1 MQNQPLTLDLLP
13 QAVDLWNRALG
24 DRFPMRPELMAANL
38 WNEPNFDPEGSRAM
52 MAGDRM
58 VALVAVKRRQHPMDN
73 VPADQKGWISVL
85 VVDPAF
91 QGRGLGS
98 ALLRDALTHL
108 RRYSAEP
115 VALGSDT
122 GHFFPGIPLDCRHAL
137 DWFARR
143 GAALGAMECDLA
155 NTEMATYEHPEAA
168 RRAFA
173 REPGIVYRPMA
184 PGEEEAALAFM
195 RRAFPGRWAWELEQ
209 HLAGGGLREDVM
221 LALEGG
227 AVVGLAR
234 IAGPWSRH
242 FAPGTYWA
250 PRFPGP
256 HGSLGPIG
264 VAEEARGRGIGLAL
278 LSASLAELRDRGV
291 QSAVIDWTQLVRFY
305 GMVGFRPWI
314 WYLRAAMPAAPVGS
328 GPGTSE
334 IWLRVPGRRQVMK

>member
-13 QAVDLWNRALG
+13 QAVDLWNRTLG
-24 DRFPMRPELMAANL
+24 DLFPMRPELMASNL
-38 WNEPNFDPEGSRAM
+38 WNEPSFDPEGSRAIL
-52 MAGDRM
+52 AGGRM
-58 VALVAVKRRQHPMDN
+58 VALVAVKRRQHPMHTL
-73 VPADQKGWISVL
+73 PADQQGWISAL

-91 QGRGLGS
+91 QGKGVGS

-108 RRYSAEP
+108 GRYAAEP
-115 VALGSDT
+115 VALGSDP
-122 GHFFPGIPLDCRHAL
+122 GHFFPGISLDCRRAL

-143 GAALGAMECDLA
+143 GAQLGALECDLA

-173 REPGIVYRPMA
+173 REPGIIYRPMA

-195 RRAFPGRWAWELEQ
+195 RRAFPGRWAWELER

-221 LALEGG
+221 LALENS
-227 AVVGLAR
+227 AIVGFAR

-242 FAPGTYWA
+242 FSPGIYWA
-250 PRFPGP
+250 PRFQGP

-264 VAEEARGRGIGLAL
+264 VAPEARGRGIGLAL

-291 QSAVIDWTQLVRFY
+291 RSAVIDWTQLVRFY
-305 GMVGFRPWI
+305 GIAGFRPWM
-314 WYLRAAMPAAPVGS
+314 WYVRATMPAG
-328 GPGTSE
+328 GG
-334 IWLRVPGRRQVMK
+334 G